1 MRSRHAAMALALSG
15 AAAIA
20 MPASAA
26 ERPLIPI
33 AADNASGKIVATFPA
48 PGKDGVA
55 GRYLYVAQIEAGL
68 GSAPLAMD
76 FGQTSGARLIVFRRV
91 GKKVVAEIEN
101 PKFVASSG
109 DPSTR
114 SGLARDFAISTIW
127 SGDVV
132 ASLPDGRFTV
142 DLAPFV
148 ARDDL
153 GLAQALKSGNA
164 GDYSLVGD
172 LSFAEPAA
180 AKSFPRN
187 VELSGT
193 LTFRAAQPSAEVQNI
208 LPDQTLSLKIRH
220 SLIALPQPGYEP
232 RTDPYGYTIAVQQVD
247 ASAPLG
253 QPMVRNLIARFRLDK
268 AQPELSGARNV
279 VNPIVFYIDPAAPE
293 PVRRALREGADWW
306 REGFEAAGLTGA
318 YRVEELPAGA
328 DPLDVRY
335 NVVNWV
341 NRATRGWS
349 YGQAIADPRTGET
362 IKGAVVLGSLR
373 VRQDIL
379 IFQALVGAGLTG
391 TGDPNDP
398 ITAALAR
405 IRQLSAHEVGH
416 ALGFNH
422 NFAASTQERASV
434 MDYPP
439 PRIGFDGARIDL
451 TNAYDVGLGPW
462 DKFLVDYVYGAR
474 TDSEARAKVA
484 AARAAGLSFVAD
496 ADSRPLGSGHP
507 EGAMWDDG
515 GSPVAELGRVMAIRR
530 VALDRFGHGSIPPAA
545 PMAELRRAFVPIWLL
560 HRYQVEAAAKSLGG
574 IEFPFALAGEAA
586 VARPVPA
593 AQQRAALSSLLG
605 TLTESALGV
614 PAHLFPLLSAG
625 SAELD
630 DRQSVIEQIPGAGR
644 DIFDPMKATEIA
656 AVQTLNSL
664 LDPARLNRLE
674 AQRAADPAVPG
685 PHEVAASLIGQSFTR
700 NPSALGQRIAT
711 TVALALA
718 RAARQPSLS
727 PAVAAQINGQIER
740 LAGALVR
747 DRDRGATGDWARGL
761 GALLQDRE
769 ALDKAIADPARLP
782 QIPPGMPIG

>member
-1 MRSRHAAMALALSG
+1 MRAVGMMMLAG

-20 MPASAA
+20 APVVAAPAS

-33 AADNASGKIVATFPA
+33 AAESSSGRIVATFPA

-55 GRYLYVAQIEAGL
+55 GRYLYVAQIESGL
-68 GSAPLAMD
+68 GSAPLALD
-76 FGQTSGARLIVFRRV
+76 FGQSSGARLITFRRV
-91 GKKVVAEIEN
+91 GKKVVAEVEN
-101 PKFVASSG
+101 PKFVSTNGDSSA
-109 DPSTR
+109 R
-114 SGLARDFAISTIW
+114 SGISRDFAVSTIW
-127 SGDVV
+127 TGEVV
-132 ASLPDGRFTV
+132 ATLPGGGFTV

-153 GLAQALKSGNA
+153 GIAQALKSGNA
-164 GDYSLVGD
+164 GDYSLVSD
-172 LSFAEPAA
+172 LSFADPSA
-180 AKSFPRN
+180 AKAFPRN

-193 LTFRAAQPSAEVQNI
+193 LTFRAALPSAEVQNI

-220 SLIALPQPGYEP
+220 SLIALPAPGYEP
-232 RTDPYGYTIAVQQVD
+232 RTDPYGYALGFQQVD

-253 QPMVRNLIARFRLDK
+253 QPMVRNLIARYRLDRTS
-268 AQPELSGARNV
+268 PELVGARV
-279 VNPIVFYIDPAAPE
+279 VTNPIVFYIDPAAPE

-306 REGFEAAGLTGA
+306 RAGFEAAGLTGA
-318 YRVEELPAGA
+318 YRVEDLPAGA

-362 IKGAVVLGSLR
+362 VKGAVVLGSLR

-379 IFQALVGAGLTG
+379 IFQALVGANLTG
-391 TGDPNDP
+391 TGDPSDP

-422 NFAASTQERASV
+422 NFASSIQDRASV

-451 TNAYDVGLGPW
+451 SKAYDVGLGAW
-462 DKFLVDYVYGAR
+462 DRFLVDYVYGAR
-474 TDSEARAKVA
+474 TDADARPKVA
-484 AARAAGLSFVAD
+484 AARAAGLRFVAD
-496 ADSRPLGSGHP
+496 ADARPLGSGHP

-515 GSPVAELGRVMAIRR
+515 SSPVAELNRVMAIRR
-530 VALDRFGHGSIPPAA
+530 VALDRFGHGSVPSGA
-545 PMAELRRAFVPIWLL
+545 PMAELRRAFVPVWLL

-574 IEFPFALAGEAA
+574 IDFPFALAGEAA
-586 VARPVPA
+586 VARPA
-593 AQQRAALSSLLG
+593 SGTQQRAALAALLA
-605 TLTESALGV
+605 TLSEPALAV
-614 PAHLFPLLSAG
+614 PPHLLPMLSAG
-625 SAELD
+625 SAEID
-630 DRQSVIEQIPGAGR
+630 DRQSVIEQIAGAGR
-644 DIFDPMKATEIA
+644 DIFDPMKATEVA

-664 LDPARLNRLE
+664 LDSARLNRLE
-674 AQRAADPAVPG
+674 AQHSADSAVPS
-685 PHEVAASLIGQSFTR
+685 PHEVVDALIAQSFPR
-700 NPSALGQRIAT
+700 RPGAVGQRIAT

-727 PAVAAQINGQIER
+727 PTVSAQLNGQLER
-740 LAGALVR
+740 LAGGLVR
-747 DRDRGATGDWARGL
+747 NRERSAEGDWARGL

-782 QIPPGMPIG
+782 QIPPGMPI